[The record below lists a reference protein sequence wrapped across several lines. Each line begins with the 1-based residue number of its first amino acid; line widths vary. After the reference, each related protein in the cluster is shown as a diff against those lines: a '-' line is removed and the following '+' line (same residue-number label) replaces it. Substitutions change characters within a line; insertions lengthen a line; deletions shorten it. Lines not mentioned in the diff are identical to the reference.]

1 MQFLRQLEPFN
12 NVVGTGRAVCS
23 SKLVLGNV
31 VERVILEIGG
41 TFTKSQMTAI
51 RVRANGKVIF
61 GDVTGS
67 HLDLAQKYLNLID
80 DSNRLTIDFSEP
92 VARNV
97 QGELMGAID
106 TVAAGITDF
115 TIEVD
120 ITGATS
126 PTLTGYV
133 QMRTPESMGSAGFTP
148 VTRPVIRALIPTSIP
163 VTAAGEIQASVNIG
177 SAGESLIKRLFI
189 ASSVLTGF
197 RVKKDSVDVFG
208 SNALAS
214 GIVGFIAKEYGRQI
228 NSGLYVWD
236 PLVDGNQI
244 DAVTTRRAD
253 GSPANFQFLFTAS
266 GAGTHTVYA
275 DVYTTLPRL

>member
-1 MQFLRQLEPFN
+1 
-12 NVVGTGRAVCS
+12 
-23 SKLVLGNV
+23 
-31 VERVILEIGG
+31 
-41 TFTKSQMTAI
+41 
-51 RVRANGKVIF
+51 
-61 GDVTGS
+61 
-67 HLDLAQKYLNLID
+67 
-80 DSNRLTIDFSEP
+80 
-92 VARNV
+92 
-97 QGELMGAID
+97 
-106 TVAAGITDF
+106 
-115 TIEVD
+115 
-120 ITGATS
+120 
-126 PTLTGYV
+126 
-133 QMRTPESMGSAGFTP
+133 MRTPESTASAGFTP

-253 GSPANFQFLFTAS
+253 GTPANFQFLFTAS